1 MNQKYTVI
9 ITGITDQ
16 PVAQIFCCDQ
26 ADDEAHAREQ
36 AENAYPG
43 CCVNTI
49 FKPEDAGWLQIYS
62 PNESATSSGAGFWSD
77 EDGWTEEGGE
87 TLYDVADCMKKRLP
101 LSLGRDAIWQFVH
114 ACAASQ
120 VAVARRIQSDYLASN
135 CQTSDV
141 DVAVETLMEKCP
153 SLFAT
158 QDHAWSF
165 LMGKAYE
172 NLEPDESCSFK
183 VGDEV
188 FWEDPDNG
196 ACSGFYTIRR
206 ITGEIFFITNLAG
219 SEVEVFAHEISNAG
233 ARK

>member
-9 ITGITDQ
+9 LTGITDQ

-43 CCVNTI
+43 CLVNTV

-77 EDGWTEEGGE
+77 EDGWVEEGGE
-87 TLYDVADCMKKRLP
+87 TLYDVKDCMEKRLP
-101 LSLGRDAIWQFVH
+101 LSLGRDATWQFVH

-120 VAVARRIQSDYLASN
+120 VAVARRIKSDYLAGN
-135 CQTSDV
+135 CQASDV

-158 QDHAWSF
+158 RDHAWSF
-165 LMGKAYE
+165 LMEEAHE
-172 NLEPDESCSFK
+172 NLEDDGQECNFH

-188 FWEDPDNG
+188 RWTDPDNNE
-196 ACSGFYTIRR
+196 CSGCYTVKAIKSA
-206 ITGEIFFITNLAG
+206 TV
-219 SEVEVFAHEISNAG
+219 VELSSGDCSFEAYFHELS
-233 ARK
+233 